1 MAVQRM
7 EINGHNTVV
16 NPNSNAM
23 NRKEAGLN
31 QKNGG
36 QMKNKSINMNEL
48 GGNMDSILIRKQR
61 AQKRALKV
69 VSDAWNA
76 DRKFTSDL
84 KERRNHVTEL
94 QSSLVENKELLEAC
108 NAGME
113 EIKEIYGI
121 EEGSQ
126 EQRDVEL
133 AALWN
138 KYKAFGDMSLK
149 FSEMNG
155 TSDAKETWEEL
166 TGVSLSDADWQ
177 RMAELKGEI
186 SSPTPYQQRALEIM
200 EKADFFQKKFDDAQ
214 IDLMSEDSA
223 IRTVKIE
230 RLKEHGMVDA
240 QKEADEIN
248 AAASKEIIGMLVG
261 EAQDHIDEEMEE
273 KKEEDKEKAEEKEEQ
288 EEKIEEQRT
297 EKELQQ
303 EQLEIKQE
311 ESHIAEET
319 KTEQRKKAREQAEL
333 IEDAEG
339 SMLSTGTSTSDA
351 QLAIKEMLQKMKL
364 LEEDLKGA
372 ALDAKIEEM

>member
-1 MAVQRM
+1 MTVQRM
-7 EINGHNTVV
+7 EINGHNTIV
-16 NPNSNAM
+16 NPNANTM
-23 NRKEAGLN
+23 GRKENGLN
-31 QKNGG
+31 PKNGG
-36 QMKNKSINMNEL
+36 QMRNGSINMNEL
-48 GGNMDSILIRKQR
+48 NGKMDSILSRRQR
-61 AQKRALKV
+61 AQKKAMKV
-69 VSDAWNA
+69 VGDAWNA

-94 QSSLVENKELLEAC
+94 QGSLVENKEQLEAC
-108 NAGME
+108 NADME
-113 EIKEIYGI
+113 KIREIYGI

-138 KYKAFGDMSLK
+138 KYKSFGNLSLK
-149 FSEMNG
+149 FSELDE
-155 TSDAKETWEEL
+155 TLDAKETWEEL
-166 TGVSLSDADWQ
+166 TGVSLNDEDWQ
-177 RMAELKGEI
+177 RMVELKGEI
-186 SSPTPYQQRALEIM
+186 SSPTLYQQRAMDIM
-200 EKADFFQKKFDDAQ
+200 ERTDFFQKKFDDAQ

-261 EAQDHIDEEMEE
+261 EAQDHIDEAIEE
-273 KKEEDKEKAEEKEEQ
+273 KKEEAKEKAEEKEER

-311 ESHIAEET
+311 ESHIAQET
-319 KTEQRKKAREQAEL
+319 KIEQRKKAREQAEL

-339 SMLSTGTSTSDA
+339 STLSTGMSTSDA

>member
-7 EINGHNTVV
+7 ETNGHNLAVSA
-16 NPNSNAM
+16 NANAM
-23 NRKEAGLN
+23 SRKAARLN
-31 QKNGG
+31 QNNNG
-36 QMKNKSINMNEL
+36 QTKNKSINMSQL
-48 GGNMDSILIRKQR
+48 DGKMDSILMRKQR

-76 DRKFTSDL
+76 DKKFDSDL

-94 QSSLVENKELLEAC
+94 KSSLAENKDQLEAC
-108 NAGME
+108 NASM
-113 EIKEIYGI
+113 KEIEELYGI

-126 EQRDVEL
+126 EKKDVEL

-155 TSDAKETWEEL
+155 TNNAKETWEEW
-166 TGVSLSDADWQ
+166 TGVSLSDEDWQ
-177 RMAELKGEI
+177 RMAELQGEI
-186 SSPTPYQQRALEIM
+186 SSPTPYQQRALEIT
-200 EKADFFQKKFDDAQ
+200 EKAEFFQKNIDDAQ
-214 IDLMSEDSA
+214 IDLVSEDTA
-223 IRTVKIE
+223 IRSVKIE

-248 AAASKEIIGMLVG
+248 EAASKEFISMLIG
-261 EAQDHIDEEMEE
+261 EAQDHIDEKLEE
-273 KKEEDKEKAEEKEEQ
+273 KKEEAKEKAEEKEEQ
-288 EEKIEEQRT
+288 EEKIEEQRA

-303 EQLEIKQE
+303 EQLDLKRE

-319 KTEQRKKAREQAEL
+319 KAEQRKKAREQAEL
-333 IEDAEG
+333 IEEAG
-339 SMLSTGTSTSDA
+339 NGASLSGMSTSDA
-351 QLAIKEMLQKMKL
+351 KIAIKEMLQKMKL

-372 ALDAKIEEM
+372 ALDAKIDQ